1 MEHLIAITTPFIRL
15 DQLLKHASI
24 VGSGGDAK
32 FLIVN
37 GFVKYN
43 GEEMLMRGKKCFSGD
58 IITILYEGNHDIIKV
73 K

>member
-1 MEHLIAITTPFIRL
+1 MEHLIDINTPFIRL

-37 GFVKYN
+37 GHVKYN
-43 GEEMLMRGKKCFSGD
+43 GEVMLMRGKKCFSGD
-58 IITILYEGNHDIIKV
+58 IISVSYEDNNDTIKIK
-73 K
+73 